1 MEKLKCKHCG
11 NEEYFYIKEC
21 FSGFA
26 ELEVNNEG
34 EIDDTCNNIG
44 AYDEFISKL
53 TSVFY
58 YCENCGRKV
67 AKIPEDKR
75 Y

>member
-11 NEEYFYIKEC
+11 NEEYFYIKEKY
-21 FSGFA
+21 SG
-26 ELEVNNEG
+26 ETEVIVDNKGDFE
-34 EIDDTCNNIG
+34 DTGLNSE
-44 AYDEFISKL
+44 AYDYNNSTLK
-53 TSVFY
+53 SVFY
-58 YCENCGRKV
+58 YCCKCDSKV

>member
-1 MEKLKCKHCG
+1 MEKLKCKHYG
-11 NEEYFYIKEC
+11 NEEYFYIKEK
-21 FSGFA
+21 GI
-26 ELEVNNEG
+26 
-34 EIDDTCNNIG
+34 EIDNSCNNTG